1 MCLLRQESQYIG
13 DGPFLV
19 GAVLKGQ
26 VESGLGPFV
35 RHQLQTMLRVNV
47 LDRTTLKKRKELSQI
62 MEYGG
67 GEGVTARFKSR
78 KLVDL
83 LLRGGLLLH
92 TFHFDLRTFVKT

>member
-1 MCLLRQESQYIG
+1 MCLLRQESQYVG

-35 RHQLQTMLRVNV
+35 RHQLQTTLRVNV
-47 LDRTTLKKRKELSQI
+47 LDRTTLKKSRKELSQI

-67 GEGVTARFKSR
+67 GAFTARFKSR
-78 KLVDL
+78 KPVDL